1 MTFNKPFPASA
12 IALASLL
19 LGALP
24 LSAQSIL
31 LSAEDFVLLGGTAVT
46 VAGAGPNTYS
56 NGDVGSMASISGFPP
71 ATVVNGSTILGGP
84 VVAQAMLDLGT
95 ARTGL
100 SALASTA
107 NLTGQ
112 DLSGMTLAPGVYAFN
127 VSAAISLAGTRILT
141 LDAQGQN
148 NVVWVFNIGTS
159 LTTAAGAQVRFVN
172 LGSNGG
178 SDNGLFWNAGTTI
191 TFGDDNTVA
200 GNYLAGT
207 DIIFGTSVPSAGSGG
222 GRALATSIVSFAGSG
237 ALDALGGPGGGNL
250 TGGLVINGGIVS
262 ANGYVL
268 ISSDGAYVPGTS
280 GVVLVPGVNYN
291 TPNVTVDGNISD
303 ALATPATFT
312 VFQTIARLTGTNT
325 YTGGT
330 LIDSGQLTTG
340 SANLPTN
347 GNVTFLDSGNTGD
360 AGELI
365 FDQTSDGTYG
375 GVISGAGTVTKEG
388 AADLALT
395 AAQTYTGG
403 TTVNAGRL
411 IASIALLPVNGD
423 IALGTDGTLVLDES
437 SDVVLNGTISG
448 GGMIEKQGAGMMM
461 IANDTTAR
469 IDLRGGT
476 LFLVNDVGSTTVGT
490 GTFLRGEG
498 TINGDLLNNGT
509 VSAGASPGT
518 IVVAGNFTQGPAG
531 TLVVEFE
538 SPASFDRL
546 IVGGTAD
553 LDGTLELV
561 TLNGYNPVGEAFT
574 IITAAGGVN
583 GTFATVVAPA
593 TPAAIARTV
602 NYGPNDVTVTYTQIP
617 FSTFADTPNQGA
629 IGDGALNNPA
639 ITDVLNTLHLA
650 GQFPTALNALSPQ
663 GYQVWSDIAFAHTA
677 SLADRLS
684 RQPPAMPGRDNIY
697 FEAGQS
703 RGRTSGDADVGSNR
717 FNSDSGLV
725 GGNTFVTPD
734 LTLGGFFEYTDTD
747 SGLGSAGGKTNVKT
761 KMPGIR
767 AAWKK
772 DAWFVTAAAAYGFD
786 DYESTRQINFSGTSA
801 TARSDTTGRQW
812 LLDLIAGHH
821 FFTGPISLSPFVG
834 LQAAGWKTEGFTETG
849 AGAFNAT
856 VGDQSARSLRTQLGL
871 EAALAFNA
879 GILVIRPHA
888 RGAWVHELDNDSRS
902 IDAAFGA
909 SPFTVRTRE
918 PGRDSARLSAG
929 FDVAFTPRVALYADY
944 SVQTGDTVEI
954 LGEWRGGLSVSF

>member
-1 MTFNKPFPASA
+1 MKSNLLLPASMAAFA
-12 IALASLL
+12 IFL
-19 LGALP
+19 LGAATV
-24 LSAQSIL
+24 SAQSIL
-31 LSAEDFVLLGGTAVT
+31 LSAEDFVLLGGTSVS

-56 NGDVGSMASISGFPP
+56 NGDVGSMGSISGFPP
-71 ATVVNGSTILGGP
+71 ATVVNGSTILGGA

-100 SALASTA
+100 SALATTS

-127 VSAAISLAGTRILT
+127 VSAEISLAGTRILT

-159 LTTAAGAQVRFVN
+159 LTTAAGAQIRFVN

-178 SDNGLFWNAGTTI
+178 ADNGLFWNAGTTI
-191 TFGDDNTVA
+191 TFGADNTVL

-207 DIIFGTSVPSAGSGG
+207 DIIFGTTTPSTGSGG
-222 GRALATSIVSFAGSG
+222 GRALAQAGVSFDG
-237 ALDALGGPGGGNL
+237 AASLDALGGPGGGTL
-250 TGGLVINGGIVS
+250 TGGLTLNGGIVT

-268 ISSDGAYVPGTS
+268 LSSDGAYIPGTS
-280 GVVLVPGVNYN
+280 GLVLIPGTNYN
-291 TPNVTVDGNISD
+291 TTNVTVDGDSSD

-312 VFQTIARLTGTNT
+312 VFQTIAKLTGTNT

-330 LIDSGQLTTG
+330 IIDAGQLTTG
-340 SANLPTN
+340 SENLPVN
-347 GNVTFLDSGNTGD
+347 GNVSFIDSANTGA

-365 FDQTSDGTYG
+365 FDQATNGTYG
-375 GVISGAGTVTKEG
+375 GVISGGGDVTKEG
-388 AADLALT
+388 LGDLTFTAL
-395 AAQTYTGG
+395 QTYTGT
-403 TTVNAGRL
+403 TTVNEGKL
-411 IASIALLPVNGD
+411 IASLALLPANGD
-423 IALGTDGTLVLDES
+423 ITLGAAGTLVLDEAS
-437 SDVVLNGTISG
+437 NVILNNALSGTG
-448 GGMIEKQGAGMMM
+448 TLEKQGAGALV
-461 IANDTTAR
+461 IANATTVAVD
-469 IDLRGGT
+469 IQNGS
-476 LFLVNDVGSTTVGT
+476 LFLVNNVGSTTVGT

-498 TINGDLLNNGT
+498 TINGNLLNNGT
-509 VSAGASPGT
+509 VSAGSSPGT
-518 IVVAGNFTQGPAG
+518 IIVAGNFMQGPAG
-531 TLVVEFE
+531 TLVVEFA
-538 SPASFDRL
+538 SSTSFDRL
-546 IVGGTAD
+546 IVSGTAD

-561 TLNGYNPVGEAFT
+561 TLNGFNPVGESFT
-574 IITAAGGVN
+574 IITATGGVN
-583 GTFATVVAPA
+583 GTFPTVIAPA
-593 TPAAIARTV
+593 TPAAITRTV
-602 NYGPNDVTVTYTQIP
+602 NYGTNDVTVTYTQIP
-617 FSTFADTPNQGA
+617 FSTFAETPNQGA
-629 IGDGALNNPA
+629 VGDGALNNPA
-639 ITDVLNTLHLA
+639 ITDVLNTLALP
-650 GQFPTALNALSPQ
+650 GQFPAALNALSPQ

-677 SLADRLS
+677 SLASRLAH
-684 RQPPAMPGRDNIY
+684 QPPATPGRDNFY

-703 RGRTSGDADVGSNR
+703 RGRTSGDANVGSNR

-747 SGLGSAGGKTNVKT
+747 SGLGSFGSTTNIKT

-812 LLDLIAGHH
+812 LVDIIAGRH
-821 FFTGPISLSPFVG
+821 FLTGPVSLSPFAG
-834 LQAAGWKTEGFTETG
+834 LQVAGWKTEGFTETG
-849 AGAFNAT
+849 AGAFNNT

-871 EAALAFNA
+871 EAAIAFNA
-879 GILVIRPHA
+879 GNVVIRPHA
-888 RGAWVHELDNDSRS
+888 RGAWVHELSNDSRS
-902 IDAAFGA
+902 IDASFGGSNYSVQTH
-909 SPFTVRTRE
+909 SPQ
-918 PGRDSARLSAG
+918 RDSARLSAG

-944 SVQTGDTVEI
+944 SIQTGNTVEI